1 MTPLAKLAENSAL
14 TYLVSRS
21 HDRLD
26 PPPDYIAATEDRF
39 RDAIRRAIREE
50 RDRLDAVGWCPGF
63 WADTLPERMSESD
76 ELREWECRDADA
88 AYERDREAGA

>member
-26 PPPDYIAATEDRF
+26 PPSEYIAATEDRF

-50 RDRLDAVGWCPGF
+50 RERLDAVGWCPGF
-63 WADTLPERMSESD
+63 WADTLPARMSESD
-76 ELREWECRDADA
+76 ERHEAECAAADA
-88 AYERDREAGA
+88 AYDRERGA